1 MVRRNLAGMFLVIAL
16 LPSSVDHVSAQAAPK
31 PKAAPR
37 KPAVPSKPPPKLA
50 APAPVPAAPPPPPST
65 DVQLR
70 TKFTTGAQV
79 SENRTYI
86 QGARQRFEFPGL
98 TMITQCDQKRTF
110 QIHDGTKR
118 YMVTPIAD
126 PPPAAIAPSEPSAP
140 DTAAPTPTS
149 AKGIRNPLAKP
160 KGGVITQTTT
170 LTDTGERKQLFGLDA
185 RHIKTVVTRQ
195 PDATACETKAAM
207 VETDGWYADLPE
219 HASCASLPVPE
230 PPAAAAP
237 PACVDRVVTQ
247 ESGEAKLGFA
257 LSTII
262 TTTVADAKNKD
273 KDKDVTTMSM
283 EIADLAVTSLDKALF
298 DLPAGYVEVKDYPSL
313 LPSLAAGGSVG
324 DAVFGSL
331 ASGTNTVAPKKSGVV
346 RIGIATPT
354 NRSGQEMPDLRL
366 VGSLLAGFTK
376 APFEA
381 LPLSGTTA
389 ADLDRDCVAKAC
401 DYVLVSDIA
410 EIKTTKPNRVGG
422 VLKKVSG
429 DANGPSE
436 IHQVRVDYKLFAAG
450 DSARARTT
458 SSATASSGGGFGVG
472 SALKLASYAGQMY
485 LTMGM
490 GSGMLM
496 GMAGPGMGGLGGGF
510 AGGVSSGRLNPGMNA
525 AMSILSAATAPS
537 ATGGADEASADRAA
551 DTVLDG
557 LAKASKQVADELKK
571 AKK

>member
-1 MVRRNLAGMFLVIAL
+1 MMRRTL
-16 LPSSVDHVSAQAAPK
+16 LGTVVVLSIVPSFFTVMAAQPPPK

-37 KPAVPSKPPPKLA
+37 KPVVPSKPAPKPA
-50 APAPVPAAPPPPPST
+50 APAPVPAATPPPPPT

-70 TKFTTGAQV
+70 SQYITGAQV
-79 SENRTYI
+79 SENRTYM

-118 YMVTPIAD
+118 YMVTPTAD
-126 PPPAAIAPSEPSAP
+126 PAPPAIEASESSSAA
-140 DTAAPTPTS
+140 AAPAQVS

-160 KGGVITQTTT
+160 KGGVVTETTT
-170 LTDTGERKQLFGLDA
+170 LTDTGERKPLFGLEA
-185 RHIKTVVTRQ
+185 RHIKIVVTRQ
-195 PDATACETKAAM
+195 PDASACETKAAT

-219 HASCASLPVPE
+219 HASCTSLPVQ
-230 PPAAAAP
+230 AP
-237 PACVDRVVTQ
+237 PATASPQPCVDRVVTQ
-247 ESGEAKLGFA
+247 ASGDARLGFA

-262 TTTVADAKNKD
+262 TTTITDAKNKD
-273 KDKDVTTMSM
+273 KDKAVTTMSM
-283 EIADLAVTSLDKALF
+283 EVADLTVTSLDKALF
-298 DLPAGYVEVKDYPSL
+298 DLPSGYEEVKDYPSL

-331 ASGTNTVAPKKSGVV
+331 AGGTNTVAPKKAGIV
-346 RIGIATPT
+346 RIGVATPT
-354 NRSGQEMPDLRL
+354 NRSGRDMPDVRL

-381 LPLSGTTA
+381 LPVAGATA
-389 ADLDRDCVAKAC
+389 SDLDRDCAVKGC

-410 EIKTTKPNRVGG
+410 EIKTSKPNRVGG
-422 VLKKVSG
+422 ALKKVSG
-429 DANGPSE
+429 DASGPSE
-436 IHQVRVDYKLFAAG
+436 IHQVRVDYKLFAVGEPAK
-450 DSARARTT
+450 ARTT
-458 SSATASSGGGFGVG
+458 SSVSVSSAGGFGVG
-472 SALKLASYAGQMY
+472 SALKLATYAGQMY

-496 GMAGPGMGGLGGGF
+496 GMTGPGMGGLGGGL
-510 AGGVSSGRLNPGMNA
+510 AGGISSGRINPGMNA

-537 ATGGADEASADRAA
+537 AIGGADDGSTDRAA

-557 LAKASKQVADELKK
+557 LSKASRQIADELKK
-571 AKK
+571 TKK